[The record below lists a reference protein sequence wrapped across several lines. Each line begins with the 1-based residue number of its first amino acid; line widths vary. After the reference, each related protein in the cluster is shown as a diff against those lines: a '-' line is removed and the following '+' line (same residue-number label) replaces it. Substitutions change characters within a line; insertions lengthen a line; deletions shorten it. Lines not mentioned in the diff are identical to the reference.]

1 MRAFLQPKPAL
12 SSGGPSH
19 ANKVA
24 EETRGSRAGPDE
36 LVVTEDIFTGYI
48 SDLEDDSDDE
58 NLALFP
64 AEGVPTCKE
73 NEMEPAGTESEPRSE
88 NEEWE
93 DVSEG
98 PFRVHN
104 PPALKHRC
112 HDIPVRIAR
121 KKRKKEMQGELEK
134 ALKMIEKVIATKKKV
149 FFF

>member
-1 MRAFLQPKPAL
+1 MHAFLQPKPAL

-24 EETRGSRAGPDE
+24 EEMRGSHAEPDE
-36 LVVTEDIFTGYI
+36 LVVMEDIFTGYI
-48 SDLEDDSDDE
+48 SDLEDNSDEE

-64 AEGVPTCKE
+64 AGGVPTCEE

-93 DVSEG
+93 DVSES

-104 PPALKHRC
+104 PPALKRRC
-112 HDIPVRIAR
+112 HDIPIRIA
-121 KKRKKEMQGELEK
+121 
-134 ALKMIEKVIATKKKV
+134 
-149 FFF
+149 